1 MTPAPAF
8 DRAYASTKA
17 HVLAG
22 RWLPGQRVDL
32 AGIANELGT
41 SLTPVRNALYRLLGE
56 RLLTGGPNDGFIIP
70 IRTEPDLAD
79 LFGWSASL
87 LGIALHASPGAP
99 DTHEAPV
106 DPGESLA
113 ERTRALFE
121 AIAMR
126 SGNGALEIEMTS
138 VNDRLHSARLAE
150 SAVFD
155 DREAEYDGL
164 RQAITSG
171 VSNRIK
177 IGLARYHRRRIRAA
191 GQIVRAMHRARDL

>member
-8 DRAYASTKA
+8 DRAYASAKA
-17 HVLAG
+17 QIVAG
-22 RWLPGQRVDL
+22 RWIPGQRVDL
-32 AGIANELGT
+32 AEIAQELGT

-87 LGIALHASPGAP
+87 LGIALHASPRAHDAP
-99 DTHEAPV
+99 I
-106 DPGESLA
+106 DPSEPLA
-113 ERTRALFE
+113 ERTRTLFE
-121 AIAMR
+121 RVAMW
-126 SGNGALEIEMTS
+126 SGNGALETEMTS

-150 SAVFD
+150 SVVFGD
-155 DREAEYDGL
+155 LEAEYDDL
-164 RQAITSG
+164 RQAIVDG
-171 VSNRIK
+171 VPNRIK

-191 GQIVRAMHRARDL
+191 GQIVRAMHRPREQ